1 MMRIERQIGFWI
13 GALALLILFLW
24 TFSGVLLPFAAAF
37 VIAYLLDPL
46 ADRLQSLGVNRLVA
60 TLLIFAGCVTVL
72 ALILTLIVPV
82 LIHQFAEFIRALPD
96 LLSKL
101 HALISIAGGKL
112 AKDYAGPLLQ
122 RLGLSGNASDVRAG
136 VGDLAAQAAA
146 WTAAFLNSLVT
157 HGFALISLVS
167 LIVVTPV
174 VAFYMLLDYHRMIG
188 AIDGLVPPRHRG
200 VVRHIAS
207 EVDRAMAGFL
217 RGQSLVCLVLGT
229 WYGLGLSLIGLNFGF
244 LIGITAGFLSF
255 IPYFGSLSALVVA
268 SIVAIVQGWPHW
280 YLLAMTLG
288 VVVTGQ
294 LFEANILSP
303 KLVGDRVG
311 VHPVW
316 LIFALFAFG
325 SVFGFTGLII
335 AVPVA
340 AATGVILRVLI
351 DKYRASELYTSLPD
365 LRAAAETQGTTKTA
379 ADQQKAIEGR

>member
-146 WTAAFLNSLVT
+146 WTAALSELTRYAWFRADQPRLPDRRHAGRRLLHAAGLSSDDRRDRQPRSAPSSRRRAPARQRGRSG
-157 HGFALISLVS
+157 HGGLFAR
-167 LIVVTPV
+167 PV
-174 VAFYMLLDYHRMIG
+174 ARLSV
-188 AIDGLVPPRHRG
+188 PRHLVWLG
-200 VVRHIAS
+200 PVA
-207 EVDRAMAGFL
+207 DRAEL
-217 RGQSLVCLVLGT
+217 R
-229 WYGLGLSLIGLNFGF
+229 LSDRHYRRLLELHPLFRFPERPRGRFDRRDRARL
-244 LIGITAGFLSF
+244 A
-255 IPYFGSLSALVVA
+255 ALVFA
-268 SIVAIVQGWPHW
+268 RHDLGRRRYRP
-280 YLLAMTLG
+280 TLRR
-288 VVVTGQ
+288 
-294 LFEANILSP
+294 P
-303 KLVGDRVG
+303 
-311 VHPVW
+311 
-316 LIFALFAFG
+316 IF
-325 SVFGFTGLII
+325 SRQSSS
-335 AVPVA
+335 
-340 AATGVILRVLI
+340 ATGSACIR
-351 DKYRASELYTSLPD
+351 S
-365 LRAAAETQGTTKTA
+365 G
-379 ADQQKAIEGR
+379 